1 MIGFTVAVLVAT
13 LLCLAFNTTRWIGV
27 AGAALLAYLY
37 PLSFTA
43 LVVIGGITFC
53 YIHHHQRST
62 PHELP
67 KLPDGRD

>member
-13 LLCLAFNTTRWIGV
+13 LLCLAFDSTRWIGV

-43 LVVIGGITFC
+43 LVVIGGVAFY
-53 YIHHHQRST
+53 YIHYHQRSAH
-62 PHELP
+62 HELP
-67 KLPDGRD
+67 KLPAGRD